1 MKIPERSCRAH
12 SGSLGN
18 SVALVGRVGGAR
30 ACAGR
35 ATVSCVTTLKRG
47 GQQRGQCAHQ
57 VFDGKTEALPS
68 VNRPTAAPWF
78 GRSNRRKRGLGVLC
92 RLGEMEQRQER
103 ASVVGVCAPGRPR
116 AVIGQPR
123 AGMVPSVSG
132 GEARPLGSRKAE
144 AWARQN
150 LRARGASAV
159 GVLCLRAWPWS

>member
-1 MKIPERSCRAH
+1 MLIQARLATASHWLAVSAVIVLVQAVRRLAASPRS
-12 SGSLGN
+12 SVEGN
-18 SVALVGRVGGAR
+18 KGVKAR
-30 ACAGR
+30 TRCSMEKPR
-35 ATVSCVTTLKRG
+35 
-47 GQQRGQCAHQ
+47 
-57 VFDGKTEALPS
+57 ALPS
-68 VNRPTAAPWF
+68 VNRPAAAPWF

-92 RLGEMEQRQER
+92 KLGEMEQRQEG
-103 ASVVGVCAPGRPR
+103 ASVLGVCAPGRPC

-132 GEARPLGSRKAE
+132 GEARPLGSRKVE